1 LPQGKLS
8 WLSEGI
14 TLKSAN
20 YRYFQSLHEKIQSMT
35 VSSSTDKQAS
45 SQKSVLPITSTSATS
60 WQNFKRLLAY
70 AKPYKLGFVAAIVG
84 MLGYAA
90 IDVYFLSKLQPLI
103 DEGLGGANPSFMK
116 WAPVFVVV
124 AFIIRGVFHFI
135 ANYCLAWVGN
145 HVVSDIRQNLFE
157 HIMTMPVAFHDKE
170 STGSLISKITFDT
183 EQVLHSVSRSL
194 LIIVQQ
200 SAFVIGLLVLM
211 FYMSW
216 QLSLIFLLITPVI
229 AVIVTIVSRRFRK
242 VSKNIQGAM
251 GEVTTAVEQTFNAH
265 KVVLTFG
272 GQAREFSR
280 FGQINKHNRQ
290 QRMKMMATKA
300 ISVPLIQVIASFALA
315 FVFYA
320 ITSDTM
326 KDISAGTFVSVI
338 TYMTMLLRPLKM
350 LTNVNSEF
358 QRGMAACIS
367 IFTVLDEEKEKD
379 TGTVSLERAS
389 GKLAFNQLDFSYNK
403 TTKLALKNINFTL
416 NKGETLALV
425 GRSGSGKSTASA
437 LLLRFYDATSGEV
450 LIDDINIEHYKLKDL
465 RKQFAYVSQQ
475 VVLFNDTLANNIAY
489 GKPDAS
495 MDEIIAAAKSAH
507 VMEFADN
514 MEHGLETSVGE
525 NGALLSGGQRQR
537 IAIARA
543 LLCDAP
549 FLILDEATSALD
561 TESERHIQ
569 DALHT
574 LQKNRTSIVI
584 AHRLS
589 TIESAD
595 KIIVM
600 EQGEIVE
607 QGNHHTLLEK
617 GGAYAQLHRF
627 QFDS

>member
-1 LPQGKLS
+1 
-8 WLSEGI
+8 
-14 TLKSAN
+14 
-20 YRYFQSLHEKIQSMT
+20 LHEKVQSMAE
-35 VSSSTDKQAS
+35 SSSTVKQTANQENS
-45 SQKSVLPITSTSATS
+45 PPLTGASATT
-60 WQNFKRLLAY
+60 WQNFKRLLSY
-70 AKPYKLGFVAAIVG
+70 AKPYKIGFIAAIVG
-84 MLGYAA
+84 MLCYSA

-103 DEGLGGANPSFMK
+103 DEGLSGANPTFMK
-116 WAPVFVVV
+116 WAPIFVVV
-124 AFIIRGVFHFI
+124 AFVFRGIFHFI
-135 ANYCLAWVGN
+135 GNYCLAWVGN
-145 HVVSDIRQNLFE
+145 HVVSDIRQHLFE

-183 EQVLHSVSRSL
+183 EQVLHSVSRAL
-194 LIIVQQ
+194 LVIVQQ
-200 SAFVIGLLVLM
+200 SALVIGLLVLM
-211 FYMSW
+211 FLMSW
-216 QLSLIFLLITPVI
+216 QLSLIFLLITPLI
-229 AVIVTIVSRRFRK
+229 AVIVTIVSRRFRT

-272 GQAREFSR
+272 GQARESARFS
-280 FGQINKHNRQ
+280 QINKHNRQ
-290 QRMKMMATKA
+290 QRMKLMATKA

-320 ITSDTM
+320 ITSDSM

-358 QRGMAACIS
+358 QRGMAACAS
-367 IFTVLDEEKEKD
+367 IFTVLDQDKEKD
-379 TGTVSLERAS
+379 TGTVPLQHSQ
-389 GKLAFNQLDFSYNK
+389 GKLAFNQLSFSYDDNE
-403 TTKLALKNINFTL
+403 KLALKNIDFTL
-416 NKGETLALV
+416 NSGETLALV

-437 LLLRFYDATSGEV
+437 LLLRFYDASSGEV

-465 RKQFAYVSQQ
+465 RNQFAYVSQQ

-489 GKPDAS
+489 GKPEAS
-495 MDEIIAAAKSAH
+495 MDEIIAAAKGAH
-507 VMEFADN
+507 VMEFADK
-514 MEHGLETSVGE
+514 MDQGLETNIGE

-537 IAIARA
+537 VAIARA

-574 LQKNRTSIVI
+574 LQNNRTSIVI

-589 TIESAD
+589 TIENAD

-600 EQGEIVE
+600 DQGEIVE
-607 QGNHHTLLEK
+607 QGNHQSLLAK
-617 GGAYAQLHRF
+617 NGAYAQLHSF
-627 QFDS
+627 QFES